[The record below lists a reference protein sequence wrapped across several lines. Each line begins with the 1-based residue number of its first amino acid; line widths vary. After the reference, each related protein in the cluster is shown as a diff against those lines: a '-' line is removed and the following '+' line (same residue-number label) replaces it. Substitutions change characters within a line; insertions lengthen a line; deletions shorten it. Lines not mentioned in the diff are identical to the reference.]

1 MIYYYFDA
9 CFCFAS
15 FLGRVDLKQAL
26 CNLQAQYAGERR
38 WRERAGENA
47 AGGGASPPQYYPLDT
62 PYFYP
67 E

>member
-1 MIYYYFDA
+1 MHVFV
-9 CFCFAS
+9 
-15 FLGRVDLKQAL
+15 LGRVDLKQAL

-38 WRERAGENA
+38 WRERAG
-47 AGGGASPPQYYPLDT
+47 GGGASPPDYYPPDT